1 MKQVVWLCAFTLSLF
16 ASLNA
21 QAQWQWLDQ
30 SGRKMYSDQPP
41 PANVPE
47 SKILKGADGR
57 PYLPAPQVAA
67 QVKAPSY
74 KFAGSEATPVA
85 GKAKAVAPVAAAS
98 AAAAAKPLTAEA
110 KRAAEKKLAE
120 EKKAEQARLAAE
132 RERQAAEAKECARM
146 ASGLANLNS
155 GVRIATLDAKGE
167 RSFMDDATLAAE
179 RKRLTDMMA
188 ERCR

>member
-1 MKQVVWLCAFTLSLF
+1 MKQVVWFCAFTLSLF

-67 QVKAPSY
+67 PVKAPSY
-74 KFAGSEATPVA
+74 KYVGPDATPVA
-85 GKAKAVAPVAAAS
+85 GKAKAVAPAVAANAT
-98 AAAAAKPLTAEA
+98 AAAKPSAAEA
-110 KRAAEKKLAE
+110 KRAAEQKIAE
-120 EKKAEQARLAAE
+120 EKKAEEVRLAAE
-132 RERQAAEAKECARM
+132 KERKAADARDCARM
-146 ASGLANLNS
+146 TSSLAGLNS
-155 GVRIATLDAKGE
+155 GARLTTTDAKGE
-167 RSFMDDATLAAE
+167 RSFMDEAQRAAE
-179 RKRLTDMMA
+179 VKRLTDIMA
-188 ERCR
+188 DRCR